1 MGKTLGTYFGEIT
14 AASGTLDQTDKIPC
28 LEDGSL
34 RMAVPPQVN
43 TAALWLPGSSGNY
56 VSCPDSASL
65 DIVGDIT
72 FVAKVAL
79 DVWTPAL
86 STTIVAKRQ
95 TTTTNSYRFGVFDSG
110 GRALFVAWTTNGLD
124 ASQIIV
130 QSTASPVVSN
140 GSALWI
146 AATLDV
152 NNGAAGNDTRF
163 WTSADGETWTQ
174 LGTTVTTATATSLFS
189 STSAIE
195 IGSITAGTELLLGG
209 KVYEVSVRS
218 GIGTAGVVGGTEVLN
233 YKADLAR
240 GQRYRDAYGNLFT
253 HNGSAWA
260 LMAA

>member
-56 VSCPDSASL
+56 VSCPDAAGL
-65 DIVGDIT
+65 DITGDIT

-79 DVWTPAL
+79 DVWTPAV

-95 TTTTNSYRFGVFDSG
+95 TTSTNSYRFGVFDSG
-110 GRALFVAWTTNGLD
+110 GRALFVAWTTNGL
-124 ASQIIV
+124 
-130 QSTASPVVSN
+130 VSN
-140 GSALWI
+140 GSDLWI

-163 WTSADGETWTQ
+163 WTSADGEAWTQ

-218 GIGTAGVVGGTEVLN
+218 GIGAAGIVGGTEVLN
-233 YKADLAR
+233 YKADIAR